1 MGRGVVKMD
10 VRVVGQPTVMFRLVD
25 IEIVQDDVELLVW
38 VKGHDS
44 IHEVKKLPVAT
55 AVVVT
60 NVYQSRGNLQSRKE
74 RDGAMP
80 FIFMTEP
87 TQRLADG
94 QTQPALSS
102 LQGLDRWLLVLY

>member
-1 MGRGVVKMD
+1 MGRGVVKD
-10 VRVVGQPTVMFRLVD
+10 VG
-25 IEIVQDDVELLVW
+25 LLVW

-55 AVVVT
+55 TVVVT
-60 NVYQSRGNLQSRKE
+60 NVYQSRGNLQSCKE
-74 RDGAMP
+74 RDSPMP

-87 TQRLADG
+87 TQRLAVE